1 MLKMIDR
8 LGIGGTRGRIAC
20 AALLVLAS
28 PAPLLASN
36 KLPDA
41 TIHVDLKHIDLSSAK
56 GRIARD
62 YRIGAEAAAACES
75 DAGQSPSQFK
85 ACVHLAVKAGRRQC
99 TQAEQICRVAIDRH
113 AKICRPPRPSFGPR
127 HMS

>member
-1 MLKMIDR
+1 MLKIIDR
-8 LGIGGTRGRIAC
+8 SGIGGTPARAAC

-28 PAPLLASN
+28 PAPLFASN

-56 GRIARD
+56 GKIARD
-62 YRIGAEAAAACES
+62 YRIGAEAAAACTSGTE
-75 DAGQSPSQFK
+75 QSSSQFK

-99 TQAEQICRVAIDRH
+99 TQTEQICRVAIDRQ
-113 AKICRPPRPSFGPR
+113 AKVSRPPLPSFGPR